1 MDCVKKTNNKFNQLK
16 MTVLKYKK
24 LFISVVVIALVS
36 CTNSWD
42 DRENNDDA
50 NLSVTLNEAISNTA
64 NVSQFGQLLAQTGYD
79 KVLAASK
86 AYTVFV
92 PTNEAISQVDN
103 AILNNPEALKKFV
116 ENHIALTTFSS
127 IRTKDKEKIKM
138 LGDKYL
144 TFSASTLIDDATIID
159 ADHYAKNGVY
169 HIINKALTPKL
180 NIWQYINSKSSS
192 SAMSAYLLS
201 LKNINIYD
209 SDIDAK
215 ANAIPGALADSLTN
229 SYLKNV
235 YNLNNEKN
243 SYTLFL
249 MEDGGYALE
258 VNKMKPYLN
267 APTSEVTTARA
278 SYFTVRDMAFPNAY
292 ELNQLPEKLTSR
304 FGVEFPVDKTQIVG
318 EPIHLSNGIVYIMKR
333 VDVAL
338 SKRILTTVIQGEKN
352 SGYLGSRTPILYRD
366 KIDPAGVLF
375 NDVMVQTPARAKF
388 TLYYYAKDYMYSTKY
403 KVSWRAIN
411 DKSGTFQ
418 QQLVIGGRLDV
429 VDGLLTLLD
438 VPNPNLFPLIT
449 VPSNNYA
456 DVPLG
461 EFTITNAGNRD
472 LISLVGGT
480 ATTSALTL
488 DYLKFEPVLK

>member
-1 MDCVKKTNNKFNQLK
+1 MTLLK
-16 MTVLKYKK
+16 LKYKR
-24 LFISVVVIALVS
+24 LFVSLVTIVLVS
-36 CTNSWD
+36 CTNSWE
-42 DRENNDDA
+42 DRENNGDA
-50 NLSVTLNEAISNTA
+50 NLSVTLNEAILKTTE
-64 NVSQFGQLLAQTGYD
+64 VSQFGQLLVQTGYD

-86 AYTVFV
+86 TYTVFV
-92 PTNEAISQVDN
+92 PTNEAMSQVDE
-103 AILNNPEALKKFV
+103 AILNDPETLKKFV

-144 TFSASTLIDDATIID
+144 TFSGSALIDDATIID
-159 ADHYAKNGVY
+159 PDHYAKNGVY

-180 NIWQYINSKSSS
+180 NIWQYINSQSGSSV
-192 SAMSAYLLS
+192 MSAYLLS
-201 LKNINIYD
+201 LKDSNIYD
-209 SDIDAK
+209 SDAVAK

-249 MEDGGYALE
+249 MEDQGYTLE

-267 APTSEVTTARA
+267 APTPEGTTVLA

-292 ELNQLPEKLTSR
+292 ELDQLPEKLTSR

-318 EPIHLSNGIVYIMKR
+318 QPIHLSNGIVYIMKK

-338 SKRILTTVIQGEKN
+338 SKRILTTKIEGEKN
-352 SGYLGSRTPILYRD
+352 NGYIGSRTPILYRD
-366 KIDPAGVLF
+366 KIDPLGVLF

-388 TLYYYAKDYMYSTKY
+388 TLTYYAKDIMYSTKY
-403 KVSWRAIN
+403 RVSWRAVN

-418 QQLVIGGRLDV
+418 QQLAIGGFVDV
-429 VDGLLTLLD
+429 TANPIAVVGSQAVPLTT
-438 VPNPNLFPLIT
+438 FPLIT
-449 VPSNNYA
+449 IPSNNYG
-456 DVPLG
+456 DVYIG
-461 EFTITNAGNRD
+461 EYTMTYAGNRD
-472 LISLVGGT
+472 LISIIGGT
-480 ATTSALTL
+480 STTSALTL